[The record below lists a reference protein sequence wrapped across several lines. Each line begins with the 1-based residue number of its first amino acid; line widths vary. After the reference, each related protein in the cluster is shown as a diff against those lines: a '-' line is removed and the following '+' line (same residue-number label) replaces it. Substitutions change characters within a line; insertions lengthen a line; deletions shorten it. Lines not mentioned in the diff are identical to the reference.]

1 MAQENRT
8 EYRNHVI
15 WTRSY
20 ELNTGEWVPK
30 AVVLF
35 PPEEGAGEEELISP
49 GESPFLSHEEAD
61 EHALVMSQKWVD
73 QKLANSVASDYA
85 QGPSMHASF
94 ERPFK
99 PVELT
104 AAMVK
109 SFALH
114 AIAQQLMTEKA
125 FTEHGRDGL
134 TLVRGE
140 GLTLV
145 LTAVQ
150 EGKVCEKHT
159 SMGPTAII
167 VLSGTISLV
176 IEGMEEK
183 ISLESGAVVALAEH
197 VVHVI
202 EAHTDSTFLTIIGE
216 QEMPS

>member
-1 MAQENRT
+1 MMQEART

-15 WTRSY
+15 WMRSY
-20 ELNTGEWVPK
+20 ELKTGEWVPR

-49 GESPFLSHEEAD
+49 GESPMLSCEEAD
-61 EHALVMSQKWVD
+61 EHALLMSRKWVD
-73 QKLANSVASDYA
+73 QKLANSVASEHW
-85 QGPSMHASF
+85 QVPSLQASF

-99 PVELT
+99 PVALT

-109 SFALH
+109 SFALD
-114 AIAQQLMTEKA
+114 ALAQQLMTEKA

-145 LTAVQ
+145 LTVVQ

-159 SMGPTAII
+159 SIGPTSII
-167 VLSGTISLV
+167 VLSGAIALV
-176 IEGMEEK
+176 MEGMAEK
-183 ISLESGAVVALAEH
+183 IFLESGSVVAVANH
-197 VVHVI
+197 MVHVI
-202 EAHTDSTFLTIIGE
+202 EAHADSTFLTIIGE